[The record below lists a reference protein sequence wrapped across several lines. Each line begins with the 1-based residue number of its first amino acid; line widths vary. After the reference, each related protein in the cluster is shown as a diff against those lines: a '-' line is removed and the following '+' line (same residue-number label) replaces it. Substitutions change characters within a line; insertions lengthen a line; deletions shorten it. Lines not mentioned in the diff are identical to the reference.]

1 MRTLALVAVTVVLAT
16 TMTGCLRAGPP
27 KTPNQREAEREAR
40 RTSAPPPLPAPARE
54 PPPFRE
60 R

>member
-1 MRTLALVAVTVVLAT
+1 MRTLALLAVTVVLAANS
-16 TMTGCLRAGPP
+16 GCLRAGPP
-27 KTPNQREAEREAR
+27 KTPNQREAERDAQ
-40 RTSAPPPLPAPARE
+40 RTKAPPPVPAPARE